1 MVNFSTN
8 QDQRPGN
15 TANEIQFFCR
25 LFVADMPHHYYS
37 SFSILVQTD
46 DDADI
51 DLSVS
56 STKEEDYAISL
67 NGDDIL
73 WEEYS
78 SDSSDNQ
85 SDLDIFE

>member
-8 QDQRPGN
+8 EVQRPGN
-15 TANEIQFFCR
+15 TANKIQFFCR
-25 LFVADMPHHYYS
+25 LFVADMPHHYHF

-46 DDADI
+46 DDTDT

-78 SDSSDNQ
+78 SDNQ

>member
-1 MVNFSTN
+1 MS
-8 QDQRPGN
+8 
-15 TANEIQFFCR
+15 
-25 LFVADMPHHYYS
+25 HHYHS
-37 SFSILVQTD
+37 FFSILVQTD
-46 DDADI
+46 DDAGT

-78 SDSSDNQ
+78 SVKYNFVYVS
-85 SDLDIFE
+85 LPFFFLFVKFHFFR

>member
-1 MVNFSTN
+1 
-8 QDQRPGN
+8 
-15 TANEIQFFCR
+15 
-25 LFVADMPHHYYS
+25 MPHHYHS

-46 DDADI
+46 DDADT

-78 SDSSDNQ
+78 SDNQ